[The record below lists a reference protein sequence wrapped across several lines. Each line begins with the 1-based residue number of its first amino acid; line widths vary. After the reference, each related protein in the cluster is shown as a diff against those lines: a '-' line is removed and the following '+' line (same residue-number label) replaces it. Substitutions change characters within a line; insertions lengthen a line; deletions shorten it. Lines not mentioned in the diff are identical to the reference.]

1 MTNPTDRTGDV
12 ATVAATVIFC
22 CAIAFFYVSRCE
34 MSIAWA
40 DLCIANLEFLISCR
54 AVRFSCMGR
63 GLFCRA
69 VRFSYMGRG
78 MSCPSRGMSCHANR
92 EQMMVGA
99 ITRCSWMAG
108 EWPNDAK
115 EVMAGGEGS
124 DGGWRRRLGF
134 RRGSDDRRRG
144 VGDLRRRWQRW
155 VSMGGAWALQTRRK
169 GQKQLLVFA
178 FVPLR
183 RLCLSTVG

>member
-1 MTNPTDRTGDV
+1 MMNPTNRTGDV

-22 CAIAFFYVSRCE
+22 RAIAFFYVSRYE

-63 GLFCRA
+63 G
-69 VRFSYMGRG
+69 
-78 MSCPSRGMSCHANR
+78 MSCHANR

-99 ITRCSWMAG
+99 LTRCSWMAG

-115 EVMAGGEGS
+115 EVMQMAKGVMAGGEGS
-124 DGGWRRRLGF
+124 DGRWRRRLG
-134 RRGSDDRRRG
+134 
-144 VGDLRRRWQRW
+144 
-155 VSMGGAWALQTRRK
+155 
-169 GQKQLLVFA
+169 
-178 FVPLR
+178 
-183 RLCLSTVG
+183 LSARE

>member
-22 CAIAFFYVSRCE
+22 RAIAFFYVSRCE
-34 MSIAWA
+34 MSVAWA

-54 AVRFSCMGR
+54 VVRFSCMGRELFCRAVRFSCMGR
-63 GLFCRA
+63 ELFCRA
-69 VRFSYMGRG
+69 VRLSCMGRG
-78 MSCPSRGMSCHANR
+78 MSCPGRGMPCHANR
-92 EQMMVGA
+92 EYMMVGA
-99 ITRCSWMAG
+99 LTRCSWMAG
-108 EWPNDAK
+108 EWPDNAK
-115 EVMAGGEGS
+115 EVMVGGEGS
-124 DGGWRRRLGF
+124 WGF

-155 VSMGGAWALQTRRK
+155 VSRGGTWALRTRRK

-183 RLCLSTVG
+183 

>member
-1 MTNPTDRTGDV
+1 MMNPTDRTGDV

-22 CAIAFFYVSRCE
+22 RAIAVFYVSRCE
-34 MSIAWA
+34 MSVAWA

-54 AVRFSCMGR
+54 AVRFS
-63 GLFCRA
+63 F
-69 VRFSYMGRG
+69 MGRG
-78 MSCPSRGMSCHANR
+78 MSCPGRGMPCHANR

-99 ITRCSWMAG
+99 LTRCSWMAG
-108 EWPNDAK
+108 EWLDNAK
-115 EVMAGGEGS
+115 GVMPGGEGS

-155 VSMGGAWALQTRRK
+155 VSMGGAWALRTRRK

-183 RLCLSTVG
+183 RLCLSAIG

>member
-1 MTNPTDRTGDV
+1 MMNPTNRTGDV

-22 CAIAFFYVSRCE
+22 RAIAFFYVSRYE

-63 GLFCRA
+63 ELFCRA
-69 VRFSYMGRG
+69 VRFSCMG
-78 MSCPSRGMSCHANR
+78 RGMSCHANR

-108 EWPNDAK
+108 EGPNDAK
-115 EVMAGGEGS
+115 GVMAGGEGS
-124 DGGWRRRLGF
+124 DGGWRKGLG
-134 RRGSDDRRRG
+134 
-144 VGDLRRRWQRW
+144 
-155 VSMGGAWALQTRRK
+155 
-169 GQKQLLVFA
+169 
-178 FVPLR
+178 
-183 RLCLSTVG
+183 LSTRE